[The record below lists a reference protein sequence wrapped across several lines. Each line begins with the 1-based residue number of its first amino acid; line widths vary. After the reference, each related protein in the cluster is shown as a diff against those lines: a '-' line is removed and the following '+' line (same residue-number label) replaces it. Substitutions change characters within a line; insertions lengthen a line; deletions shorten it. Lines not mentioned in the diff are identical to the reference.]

1 MAPCQAEMADR
12 ILSEVREQL
21 PDLTFEILEIGA
33 VQLAP
38 EPEPFYRLLDDFPGS
53 RVHAFELDPASCEA
67 LSAQARPGLVIHPAA
82 IGRCR
87 EQRTVHL
94 TNNSMCTSLYRPNEG
109 LLAEFN
115 QLEVASLRSC
125 SQVETRSLDELA
137 EEGLFERVDFIKID
151 IQGAELDAFLGAS
164 RTLRSTV
171 AIVTEVEFSPIYEG
185 QPLFGDVDRELRSR
199 GFMFHKFFGL
209 AGRCLRPV
217 VLNNNP
223 RLGSWHL
230 WSDAMY
236 LRQLEEWPQLDPAAL
251 ARLAILG
258 WLYGSPDVCF
268 RCLQLCD
275 QKLSTRLVETMIEKA

>member
-1 MAPCQAEMADR
+1 MVDR
-12 ILSEVREQL
+12 ILSKIREQL

-33 VQLAP
+33 VHLTS

-67 LSAQARPGLVIHPAA
+67 LSAQARPGVVIHPAA

-87 EQRTVHL
+87 EMRTVHL
-94 TNNSMCTSLYRPNEG
+94 TNHAMCTSLYRPNEG
-109 LLAEFN
+109 LLREFN
-115 QLEVASLRSC
+115 SLEVASLRET

-137 EEGLFERVDFIKID
+137 HEGHFDRVDLIKID
-151 IQGAELDAFLGAS
+151 IQGAELDAFLGATQ
-164 RTLRSTV
+164 TLRSTL

-185 QPLFGDVDRELRSR
+185 QPLFGDVDRELRSQ
-199 GFMFHKFFGL
+199 GYMFHKFFGL
-209 AGRCLRPV
+209 AGRCLRPA

-223 RLGSWHL
+223 KIGSWHL

-236 LRQLEEWPQLDPAAL
+236 LKHLQGWPQLEPAAL

-258 WLYGSPDVCF
+258 LLYGSPDVCF

-275 QKLSTRLVETMIEKA
+275 QKLSTRLVEAMLERS